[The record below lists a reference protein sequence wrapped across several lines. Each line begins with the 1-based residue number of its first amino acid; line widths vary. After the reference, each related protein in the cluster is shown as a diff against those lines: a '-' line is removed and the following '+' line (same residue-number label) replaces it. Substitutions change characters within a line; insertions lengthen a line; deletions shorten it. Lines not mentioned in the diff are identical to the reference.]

1 MATRQELQLATLN
14 LEYSRFVKDQVLT
27 EVQLNEIIDFFEDQ
41 HRITRTCLIGTGIVC
56 GLHLKRDANSVS
68 LGEGVAVTTDGD
80 VFKMSNTNYRYF
92 AEYVQ
97 SDEAKYDPFYYMQ
110 GTDEKAV
117 KLYQLLTSDEKDS
130 ITSATVYDI
139 TELDSKITNWVGL
152 LYLEYYLKSP
162 EKCTP
167 TNCDNLG
174 RRQVARPLV
183 LLISKND
190 LDKVVSLDTGEV
202 IGDDLYQK
210 YYEAYEKYF
219 DFPVVRPKRVILNSS
234 NTLQTNT
241 LAGAYFNAA
250 KNGSA
255 ALSDAIQKLYD
266 AFKFLIDRDHS
277 VNMANLVTRLN
288 ANLNTASN
296 TLYAQYTYDYYKDIA
311 TAYNELRDA
320 IYSVAFECIPNLY
333 AFPKHIMLGE
343 PNIKYGPRPPRYRHQ
358 FYPSPAV
365 SEHKHLVNT
374 AISMLDRLEAMVLNF
389 NPAEVGPIRITPS
402 KDYSKPLEERAIP
415 FYYDNFSLIAQIWSY
430 RKALKATD
438 KLNLSYNASQY
449 PAPIND
455 EILNPLDYSIDEYDF
470 FRIEGHIGKDYKTV
484 LAQLNDLKNQK
495 GVPID
500 VVAVRLGDPKLS
512 DINLDDF
519 ECQFEDLKTILQAFQ
534 VEINC
539 ILSEGSNF
547 FSGFTAK
554 QAAPHVNIIRYIPTE
569 GQPPWIINTSI
580 FKTVFNSDLLVN
592 SVNEV
597 TRKAVITTNVN
608 EATTAATNRIN
619 ATKLTAVNPVI
630 NFCDRFINPTFAI
643 NQAVKLNIDDHPD
656 SFGKYYLQ
664 IMDTSNLSAD
674 EFIEKARLAA
684 ANDTDLNSLNNDERY
699 VVFEYPT
706 QVIANLNVMQRFVP
720 ETITDIS
727 QNFITD
733 YRNFSSDFCTRLK
746 IMRTRL
752 ERYFRTGNYT
762 ARGFES
768 EYMNMI
774 DRLERLCCGNEK
786 LEVVMREIDRRKK
799 LILQNLS
806 FSKYATQHPGLEH
819 KAGSHRG
826 GTFVLVYATSGQTTT
841 TQPVFSAAALKSAA
855 AVKAAAA
862 NVQPAVSPAYSDI
875 DSFALH
881 IVTNDETINRDT
893 ELNTFFTQNNIVK
906 GSAYA
911 EYVIKALNT
920 RITDISKVI
929 CKDLTQPAADVVIAD
944 FCLPY
949 FCCSE
954 CPPVAFVI
962 AHNEQTSLT
971 LPTDKICND
980 ADPLTF
986 TVIPEDGTVTTKDPA
1001 LAGTVKKQPDGS
1013 IIFDP
1018 GAVNWAADQV
1028 SVQVLFI
1035 LNGKDSTC
1043 SITVFKRPDA
1053 FIQHALTSDDSSL
1066 QKQLLVTFTAN
1077 PNSPNEALTYNWKFN
1092 DGQTASGKQVAMTFD
1107 KLALAKN
1114 GLEVITANLTVTN
1127 GTCVTNSEPDSVGY
1141 IPYTAPQLALPVSK
1155 VCNSAAPVT
1164 FSQYAPQGAVVASKE
1179 APDAVIMSNPPAF
1192 DPTKVPATILPAI
1205 ITFTVG
1211 GEPTNCT
1218 ILVTRPVDLALS
1230 SKIVDSTNSTL
1241 IVQFSNTTNEAVFGK
1256 QTYIWDFGIA
1266 HEQVIS
1272 DQTGDFTLNFDMQLL
1287 KKNQIN
1293 VIQAVVTLKDDPCQS
1308 KGVVNTEVPQ
1318 TNDPAQCQKLVS
1330 DFINTKLKLLS
1341 SADMQKL
1348 VKSTDNSQVNDFY
1361 NNTIDILKRSLD
1373 ALNSGNP
1380 NQKSA
1385 LIENIFGLLSQIF
1398 IFQVNPDVPNMA
1410 RVLEELLRTL
1420 LMLMFNLV
1428 RCDQTIAANDLAM
1441 IQRTMAR
1448 FHEMLDQL
1456 RTKYPQLD
1464 LKNQLE
1470 NDVTDYTKS
1479 FVSQLADLIKSLQ
1492 TLIQDLGKFAA

>member
-1 MATRQELQLATLN
+1 MATRQELQLGTLN
-14 LEYSRFVKDQVLT
+14 LEYSRLVKDQVLT

-56 GLHLKRDANSVS
+56 GLHLKRDANSIS
-68 LGEGVAVTTDGD
+68 LSEGVAVTTDGD
-80 VFKMSNTNYRYF
+80 AFKMSNTNYRYF
-92 AEYVQ
+92 AEYIQ

-110 GTDEKAV
+110 GSEEKAV
-117 KLYQLLTSDEKDS
+117 KLYQLLTPDEKDK
-130 ITSATVYDI
+130 ITSATVYDLVD
-139 TELDSKITNWVGL
+139 LDSKITNWVGL

-183 LLISKND
+183 LLISKSD

-202 IGDDLYQK
+202 IGDDLYLK

-219 DFPVVRPKRVILNSS
+219 DFPVIKPKRVILNST

-241 LAGAYFNAA
+241 LAGSYFNIA

-255 ALSDAIQKLYD
+255 TLSDAIQKLYD
-266 AFKFLIDRDHS
+266 AFKFLIDRDRS
-277 VNMANLVTRLN
+277 VNIANLVNKLN
-288 ANLNTASN
+288 SNLNTASN
-296 TLYAQYTYDYYKDIA
+296 SLYAQYTYDYYKDIA

-343 PNIKYGPRPPRYRHQ
+343 PNIKYGARPPRYRHQ

-365 SEHKHLVNT
+365 SEHKHEVNR
-374 AISMLDRLEAMVLNF
+374 AIGMLDRLEAMVLNF

-402 KDYSKPLEERAIP
+402 KDYNIPLEDRAIP
-415 FYYDNFSLIAQIWSY
+415 FYYDNFSLLAQIWSY

-438 KLNLSYNASQY
+438 KLNLSYNANQY
-449 PAPIND
+449 PDPIND

-484 LAQLNDLKNQK
+484 LTQLDDLKNQK

-539 ILSEGSNF
+539 ILGEGSTF

-554 QAAPHVNIIRYIPTE
+554 PTAPHANILRFIPTE

-580 FKTVFNSDLLVN
+580 FKTVINSDLLVN

-608 EATTAATNRIN
+608 AATTTASNVIN
-619 ATKLTAVNPVI
+619 ATNLVSTNPVI

-643 NQAVKLNIDDHPD
+643 DQAVKLNIDDHPD

-664 IMDTSNLSAD
+664 VMDTSNLSAD

-733 YRNFSSDFCTRLK
+733 YRNFSKDFCTRLK
-746 IMRTRL
+746 VMRTRL
-752 ERYFRTGNYT
+752 EKYFRTGNYT
-762 ARGFES
+762 SRGFES

-806 FSKYATQHPGLEH
+806 FSKYAAQHPGLEH

-826 GTFVLVYATSGQTTT
+826 GTFVLVYATSGQTNT
-841 TQPVFSAAALKSAA
+841 TQPVFSAASLKSAVTANIA
-855 AVKAAAA
+855 ARNVQAAA
-862 NVQPAVSPAYSDI
+862 SAYSDI

-893 ELNTFFTQNNIVK
+893 ELNTFFTRNNIVK

-911 EYVIKALNT
+911 EYLIKALNT

-929 CKDLTQPAADVVIAD
+929 CKDLSQPAADVVIAD

-949 FCCSE
+949 LCCST

-962 AHNEQTSLT
+962 STPQEPAA
-971 LPTDKICND
+971 PTIKIDKNSFCDND
-980 ADPLTF
+980 QETYP
-986 TVIPEDGTVTTKDPA
+986 ITVT
-1001 LAGTVKKQPDGS
+1001 PDGGTIS
-1013 IIFDP
+1013 GDGASANADGNFVFTPSAVKTPGQVTITYTANGKSATTTVEVVETP
-1018 GAVNWAADQV
+1018 GAKFSATSTVGDGLMTVTLKNESTGINDHTKFEWLLDGQTFSDQRDPDPV
-1028 SVQVLFI
+1028 KFKLESLPHTILLRESNGQCPSEFSQVINLDVENRTFSVCSSQKEFQLEPNLTSTDTVQVLKNDGIKMDDATLNLIPAATTINQTTDFHVSYLLNGKEVNVTITLIFVDAGFI
-1035 LNGKDSTC
+1035 LNLTHNTSPVAVFPTILTLTAKEKNADSYQWQVTTADGRVLNF
-1043 SITVFKRPDA
+1043 SNQQVIIDYTKA
-1053 FIQHALTSDDSSL
+1053 EISGGSLLTI
-1066 QKQLLVTFTAN
+1066 V
-1077 PNSPNEALTYNWKFN
+1077 
-1092 DGQTASGKQVAMTFD
+1092 
-1107 KLALAKN
+1107 
-1114 GLEVITANLTVTN
+1114 LTV
-1127 GTCVTNSEPDSVGY
+1127 
-1141 IPYTAPQLALPVSK
+1141 SK
-1155 VCNSAAPVT
+1155 
-1164 FSQYAPQGAVVASKE
+1164 K
-1179 APDAVIMSNPPAF
+1179 
-1192 DPTKVPATILPAI
+1192 
-1205 ITFTVG
+1205 
-1211 GEPTNCT
+1211 
-1218 ILVTRPVDLALS
+1218 
-1230 SKIVDSTNSTL
+1230 
-1241 IVQFSNTTNEAVFGK
+1241 
-1256 QTYIWDFGIA
+1256 
-1266 HEQVIS
+1266 
-1272 DQTGDFTLNFDMQLL
+1272 DQTGTVCGNRARFAL
-1287 KKNQIN
+1287 
-1293 VIQAVVTLKDDPCQS
+1293 
-1308 KGVVNTEVPQ
+1308 TE
-1318 TNDPAQCQKLVS
+1318 S
-1330 DFINTKLKLLS
+1330 
-1341 SADMQKL
+1341 
-1348 VKSTDNSQVNDFY
+1348 
-1361 NNTIDILKRSLD
+1361 
-1373 ALNSGNP
+1373 
-1380 NQKSA
+1380 
-1385 LIENIFGLLSQIF
+1385 IFGKHMNQGDF
-1398 IFQVNPDVPNMA
+1398 D
-1410 RVLEELLRTL
+1410 
-1420 LMLMFNLV
+1420 NL
-1428 RCDQTIAANDLAM
+1428 T
-1441 IQRTMAR
+1441 T
-1448 FHEMLDQL
+1448 
-1456 RTKYPQLD
+1456 
-1464 LKNQLE
+1464 
-1470 NDVTDYTKS
+1470 S
-1479 FVSQLADLIKSLQ
+1479 
-1492 TLIQDLGKFAA
+1492 